1 LYRFFVHDFIHFIV
15 SVRMTITL
23 IGHGHVGGALAAGWA
38 KVGHTVCL
46 GLRDLSDANAL
57 ALQQAHPTIRLAP
70 IAEASRGADVV
81 VVAAVPPAVQ
91 SIAQHLAPATGQ
103 IIIDAMNSVSA
114 RPEPFANTFE
124 ALRTYLPQAR
134 LVKCFNSTGYENMAN
149 PRWGNDHAADMFM
162 AGDDLQ
168 AKATV
173 RQLALDLG
181 FAECYDFGPADK
193 ATLLEHFALAWINL
207 AIFQKQ
213 GRNLV
218 FKVLKRD

>member
-1 LYRFFVHDFIHFIV
+1 V
-15 SVRMTITL
+15 TE
-23 IGHGHVGGALAAGWA
+23 AA
-38 KVGHTVCL
+38 
-46 GLRDLSDANAL
+46 
-57 ALQQAHPTIRLAP
+57 Q
-70 IAEASRGADVV
+70 GADVV

-91 SIAQHLAPATGQ
+91 NIAEHLAPASGQ
-103 IIIDAMNSVSA
+103 IVVDAMNSVSA
-114 RPEPFANTFE
+114 RPEPFATTFE
-124 ALRTYLPQAR
+124 ALRAYLPQAR

-149 PRWGNDHAADMFM
+149 PQWGDGQAADMFM
-162 AGDDLQ
+162 AGDDPE

-181 FAECYDFGPADK
+181 FAECYDFGLADK